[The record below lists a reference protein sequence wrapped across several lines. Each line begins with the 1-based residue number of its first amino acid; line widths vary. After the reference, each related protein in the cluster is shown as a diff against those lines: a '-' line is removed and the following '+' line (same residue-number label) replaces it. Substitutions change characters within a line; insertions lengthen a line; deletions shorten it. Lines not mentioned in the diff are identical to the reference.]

1 MTLEAILKAAEEQ
14 KIGEEKSLVE
24 GTGPLPLVPVVPGAT
39 PPPPPIVQ
47 PPQSQIFGVDIP
59 RIPSPL
65 AVAGDFL
72 TEAGLPNNPFSI
84 VEGAVEASADWV
96 LEQFTHKQEEI
107 DQRKKGLDVRQ
118 RSLSEPLAKAVRS
131 KQSSLGGWLSMNE
144 IDPEFTKRAAQG
156 ALSALWNEDAR
167 KRNLVLPTGDVKNY
181 APSQFDVRLNTD
193 TNELTFKNPE
203 TGDRLPF
210 DSYAITPE
218 DFSHILTELKP
229 FLWEL
234 GGAAVG
240 SVTGTGVGSIGGPT
254 IAARTGVMGGIAGEA
269 LGAIQGTYDRR
280 VDALREQSY
289 RPVHWIMPSDDPSD
303 KTIPINGRKD
313 SRGPL
318 RWVFW
323 NAGTGEEGGGF
334 HDSAARPTYTDAS
347 VFATGAATQALF
359 STLGA
364 GAATVLYKLYRW
376 NKGSA
381 GANIIGDVA
390 TAKDFERAMAS
401 QGKAVSSGELLA
413 KDLNTPQLF
422 TRYANELD
430 RLAGEASAAGNKA
443 AYNRLKSEALH
454 FRKIG
459 STYQSQLM
467 GLSGGAAAGTEATQA
482 IARTALEKE
491 GLNVAQVVGGP
502 PTAPGI
508 RTAEDIADA
517 QILDTGEA
525 LVQTLS
531 QDAAQQADA
540 GLFAIN
546 GAFRELERS
555 LLEIGGVLR
564 RGQDPNTAG
573 NIGPSS
579 APFRDLSD
587 RLEQMK
593 SYLFQGSKP
602 DGTAGDSYFD
612 TTYGHADDA
621 LRLAVTAGNAPN
633 RITIRAP
640 AQFRAARRRIAG
652 AGRDLELVDPFIK
665 KVSAEVGLPIPTYKD
680 EKVFGL
686 GPNVEI
692 KGSVGLISRR
702 LKELRAMKSE
712 LKTGEQRSAAEQFDR
727 ALVNLRERLAKQS
740 EPYRRGTSEQKDE
753 IIARLNG
760 LNEVDESYHAAQQI
774 YSRSSIGKALL
785 AAGNKTDSVEQSATF
800 FKTLIPP
807 NASSTDL
814 QDLLVSL
821 NHPKFG
827 IRMSEDITAENL
839 LTNGLYQTYLDAV
852 YGGVK
857 LDDILRD
864 RANITTLFDPKKH
877 AEFIQQY
884 GNVFKRL
891 LPDRMGNRSGDE
903 VFQDLVNDPPKMF
916 ALVRDRLDAY
926 KKFQSAVE
934 NNKALENAGL
944 SAPFDP
950 ATAVSEVLT
959 RSPSSY
965 SKLREVV
972 DGLSV
977 NPTQKKQL
985 IADLDE
991 AVKSFFVR
999 RVTTESPSGGVRID
1013 GAAIQKTLKK
1023 FLDVKAD
1030 EGKLGQAM
1038 ASVFKPDQIRRMQSI
1053 GKDLEVLETA
1063 ARTEGS
1069 MWMPPLT
1076 GSVLDKKTPLGAV
1089 ARVYVGVL
1097 NTRARALTAAQR
1109 LLGGKAEKVILDALL
1124 NPKVAKD
1131 LVSKRVSKPGMMKK
1145 LLINLVGSRTGVY
1158 FNEDELD
1165 DVLNIADITGEEI
1178 EAERLFMPK
1187 RPKPGPYPDVRAI
1200 QELEAEVQV
1209 PGFNIPSYEAVRK
1222 TIPYSDVITPD
1233 ISRLQRPGTV
1243 SASPELTDVVRQGA
1257 EQLPGVGIASLREAE
1272 QRKMIGLPFNKG
1284 GIVNARP
1291 RRQIVL

>member
-1 MTLEAILKAAEEQ
+1 MSLDAILKAAEEQ

-24 GTGPLPLVPVVPGAT
+24 GTSPLPLVPLVPGAT
-39 PPPPPIVQ
+39 PSPAPIVQ
-47 PPQSQIFGVDIP
+47 PTQSQIFGVDVP
-59 RIPSPL
+59 KIPSPGEL
-65 AVAGDFL
+65 L
-72 TEAGLPNNPFSI
+72 TGAGLPYNPFSYL
-84 VEGAVEASADWV
+84 EGAAATAGEWV
-96 LEQFTHKQEEI
+96 AELLTNRREEI
-107 DQRKKGLDVRQ
+107 DQDKQGLDVRQ

-156 ALSALWNEDAR
+156 ALSALWNDDAR
-167 KRNLVLPTGDVKNY
+167 KRNQVLPTGEVKNY

-203 TGDRLPF
+203 TGDRVPF

-234 GGAAVG
+234 GGSAAG
-240 SVTGTGVGSIGGPT
+240 SVTGTGVGAISGRPTIMRHTGVIGG
-254 IAARTGVMGGIAGEA
+254 VAGEA

-334 HDSAARPTYTDAS
+334 HDSAARPTYTDAE
-347 VFATGAATQALF
+347 VFATGAPTQALF
-359 STLGA
+359 SVGGA
-364 GAATVLYKLYRW
+364 GVATVLYKLYRW

-381 GANIIGDVA
+381 GANILGDVA

-413 KDLNTPQLF
+413 ADLNTPQLF

-430 RLAGEASAAGNKA
+430 RQASEAFAAGNKSK
-443 AYNRLKSEALH
+443 YNKLKSEALH
-454 FRKIG
+454 FRTIG

-467 GLSGGAAAGTEATQA
+467 GLPGGTIAGQEATQD

-491 GLNVAQVVGGP
+491 GLDIAQAVGGP
-502 PTAPGI
+502 PTRPGV
-508 RTAEDIADA
+508 RTAEDISDT
-517 QILDTGEA
+517 QITDTGET

-540 GLFAIN
+540 GLFAVGGSI
-546 GAFRELERS
+546 RELERT
-555 LLEIGGVLR
+555 LLELAGQLR
-564 RGQDPNTAG
+564 RGQDPATAG

-579 APFRDLSD
+579 APFRDLSE

-593 SYLFQGSKP
+593 SYLFRGENP
-602 DGTAGDSYFD
+602 DGTPGDSYFD
-612 TTYGHADDA
+612 EIYKDAGKA
-621 LRLAVTAGNAPN
+621 LRLAVTAGGAPN
-633 RITIRAP
+633 RITIPAP
-640 AQFRAARRRIAG
+640 VQFRAARRRIAA
-652 AGRDLELVDPFIK
+652 AGRDLEHIDPFIK
-665 KVSAEVGLPIPTYKD
+665 KISAELGLPIPTYKD

-686 GPNVEI
+686 GPNVEV
-692 KGSVGLISRR
+692 KGSVGLVSRR

-712 LKTGEQRSAAEQFDR
+712 LKTNEQKLAAEQFDR
-727 ALVNLRERLAKQS
+727 ALVNLRERFAKQS
-740 EPYRRGTSEQKDE
+740 EPYRRGTPDQKNE

-760 LNEVDESYHAAQQI
+760 LNQVDADYHAAQQI
-774 YSRSSIGKALL
+774 YSKSSIGKALL
-785 AAGNKTDSVEQSATF
+785 VAGREGVDSVEQSATF

-807 NASSTDL
+807 NASPADL
-814 QDLLVSL
+814 EDLLASL
-821 NHPKFG
+821 THSKFG
-827 IRMSEDITAENL
+827 IRMSEDVTAENML
-839 LTNGLYQTYLDAV
+839 INGLYQTYLDAV
-852 YGGVK
+852 YEGIP
-857 LDDILRD
+857 LNNILRD
-864 RANITTLFDPKKH
+864 RANITTFFDPKTH
-877 AEFIQQY
+877 AKFIQEY
-884 GNVFKRL
+884 GPIIKRL
-891 LPDRMGNRSGDE
+891 LPDRIGNRSSDE
-903 VFQDLVNDPPKMF
+903 VYQDLVNDPPKMF

-926 KKFQSAVE
+926 KKFQTAVE
-934 NNKALENAGL
+934 ENTALKKVGI

-959 RSPSSY
+959 LSPSSY
-965 SKLREVV
+965 PILRKTV
-972 DGLSV
+972 DGLSI
-977 NPTQKKQL
+977 PSAQKTQL
-985 IADLDE
+985 IADMDE

-999 RVTTESPSGGVRID
+999 RVTTETPSGGVRID
-1013 GAAIQKTLKK
+1013 GEAIQRTLKK
-1023 FLDVKAD
+1023 FLDIKTD

-1038 ASVFKPDQIRRMQSI
+1038 ASVFKPDQIRRMQGI

-1109 LLGGKAEKVILDALL
+1109 LLGGKAEKVLLDALL
-1124 NPKVAKD
+1124 DPKKAKN
-1131 LVSKRVSKPGMMKK
+1131 LISRRVSKPGMMKK
-1145 LLINLVGSRTGVY
+1145 LLINLVGSKTGTY
-1158 FNEDELD
+1158 FNEEEAD
-1165 DVLNIADITGEEI
+1165 DVLNIAGITGGEI
-1178 EAERLFMPK
+1178 EAERLFLPE
-1187 RPKPGPYPDVRAI
+1187 RPDRGPYPDVRTI
-1200 QELEAEVQV
+1200 QELEAEVEV
-1209 PGFNIPSYEAVRK
+1209 PELNIPSWEAFSQLPFASYV
-1222 TIPYSDVITPD
+1222 PD
-1233 ISRLQRPGTV
+1233 IAKLKYPGTV

-1257 EQLPGVGIASLREAE
+1257 EKLPGVGIASLREAE
-1272 QRKMIGLPFNKG
+1272 QRKMMGLPFNKG